1 MNNKELIASVA
12 SKMSLPK
19 TEVKYLLEAFT
30 ESFTDQLK
38 EDNTIGFQSFG
49 TFEVRKKEERLSV
62 HPVTQI
68 RTMIPPKLVVSFKQS
83 QILKEKLNF

>member
-12 SKMSLPK
+12 SKMSLPR
-19 TEVKYLLEAFT
+19 TEVKALLEAFSET
-30 ESFTDQLK
+30 VSAQLK
-38 EDNTIGFQSFG
+38 EDNQVAFQSFG
-49 TFEVRKKEERLSV
+49 TFEVRKKEERLFV
-62 HPVTQI
+62 HPVTKA